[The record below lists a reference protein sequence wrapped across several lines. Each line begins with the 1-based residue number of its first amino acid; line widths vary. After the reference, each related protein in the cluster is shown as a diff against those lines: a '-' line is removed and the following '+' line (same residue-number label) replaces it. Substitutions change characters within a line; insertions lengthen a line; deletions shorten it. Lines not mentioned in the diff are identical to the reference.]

1 MDFFGAQ
8 DGARRKTWQL
18 ALLFSAAVVVL
29 IVLTNLL
36 VAIVYAWTANGGQ
49 IIEPGMLLRTLPMEY
64 WLWISVGVLGMVGL
78 ASLYKYLQVRGGGR
92 AVAESL
98 GGRLVN
104 QSTQDLAERRL
115 LNVVEEM
122 AIASAIPVPPVYVI
136 DEPSINAFA
145 AGFSPDDAVIGV
157 NRGTL
162 DHLSRDELQGVIAHE
177 FSHILN
183 GDSRINLRLI
193 AVLHG
198 ILFLSLVGYGLL
210 RGAGMGRMAGRR
222 RGSGG
227 GPVLALG
234 LGLLVI
240 GYAGTFFGNL
250 IKAAVSR
257 QREYLADAASVQFTR
272 NPGGIAGALKKIG
285 AHGAGSS
292 MSRASAKEA
301 SHMFFGSVGV
311 PAFLG
316 SLTST
321 HPPLERRIRAVDP
334 GWDGRYPAL
343 AAPGAPELAT
353 AQAGSAAARPPGI
366 AVLGAMGAAAAAAAS
381 AGAAAGAGAGA
392 GAGSEARGVTPDEVV
407 EAVGRLDEN
416 GLEQATRLIGGLPAT
431 LRDAAHDP
439 FAGRALAYGLVL
451 EPAGDVRD
459 RQLAHVAAHAERGVH
474 PELIRLLPELTDLD
488 ESQKLVLIEMAMPAL
503 KGLSEPQYQRFVA
516 NLITLIKADSRIDLM
531 EWVLHRILVKELKPH
546 FEGPRRLPVRHGSL
560 RPVAA
565 EAATLMSALAR
576 EGAPGTAQMAFD
588 AGMQALEMQGAFDA
602 EDDPNYAR
610 LNAALT
616 ELQGLKPL
624 VKPRLIKACA
634 ATILADQQIS
644 PRQAALLQ
652 GVAATLDCPIPPS
665 IRTP

>member
-18 ALLFSAAVVVL
+18 ALLFTAAVVVL

-36 VAIVYAWTANGGQ
+36 VAVVYAWTANGGQ
-49 IIEPGMLLRTLPMEY
+49 VADPDALLRSLPMEY

-162 DHLSRDELQGVIAHE
+162 DHLTRDELQGVIAHE

-222 RGSGG
+222 RGGSGG
-227 GPVLALG
+227 APVLALG

-272 NPGGIAGALKKIG
+272 NPGAIAGALKKIG
-285 AHGAGSS
+285 ALSAGST

-301 SHMFFGSVGV
+301 SHMFFGSVGA

-343 AAPGAPELAT
+343 AAPGAAELAT
-353 AQAGSAAARPPGI
+353 ADAGAAAARAPGI
-366 AVLGAMGAAAAAAAS
+366 AVLGAIGAAGAAAAAS
-381 AGAAAGAGAGA
+381 AG
-392 GAGSEARGVTPDEVV
+392 SEARGATPDEVV

-416 GLEQATRLIGGLPAT
+416 GLEQATRLIGGLPPA

-451 EPAGDVRD
+451 EPAGDGRG
-459 RQLAHVAAHAERGVH
+459 RQLEHLAVHAERGV
-474 PELIRLLPELTDLD
+474 PEELTRLLPELTDLD
-488 ESQKLVLIEMAMPAL
+488 ESQKLVLIEMVMPAL
-503 KGLSEPQYQRFVA
+503 KELSEPQYRRFVA

-576 EGAPGTAQMAFD
+576 EGTPGTVQMAFD
-588 AGMQALEMQGAFDA
+588 AGMEALELEGTLDP
-602 EDDPNYAR
+602 EDDPNYTR
-610 LNAALT
+610 LNAALA
-616 ELQGLKPL
+616 ELQTLKPL
-624 VKPRLIKACA
+624 IKPRLIKACA
-634 ATILADQQIS
+634 AAILADQQIS

-665 IRTP
+665 IRKV